1 MATKKQ
7 IEHAWD
13 NAATIRGESSNLW
26 RRDAKGNKMYKP
38 AYGKG
43 GETGWV
49 VDHKVP
55 KAKGGSDSLR
65 NLQALNTQANLKKGA
80 KRK

>member
-1 MATKKQ
+1 
-7 IEHAWD
+7 
-13 NAATIRGESSNLW
+13 
-26 RRDAKGNKMYKP
+26 MYRP

-43 GETGWV
+43 GKYGWV

-65 NLQALNTQANLKKGA
+65 NVQALNTQANIKKGA